1 LDKDVSS
8 VEAFARLTWKHT
20 FEDGLHANLAEFPIV
35 PLGKARF
42 RFQVMATHEEDEI
55 QRAAE
60 ILANSQYLA
69 KKELQYEKYN

>member
-1 LDKDVSS
+1 
-8 VEAFARLTWKHT
+8 
-20 FEDGLHANLAEFPIV
+20 
-35 PLGKARF
+35 
-42 RFQVMATHEEDEI
+42 MATHEEDEI